1 MRDPLGL
8 ELLLEGKIR
17 GGGIRDAFNRVVQGI
32 GDLSQA
38 EGSERIKR
46 IDIGPGNFDEVNTAR
61 LGCVLIA

>member
-17 GGGIRDAFNRVVQGI
+17 GRKVKDAFNRVVRGI

-38 EGSERIKR
+38 EGREHIERI
-46 IDIGPGNFDEVNTAR
+46 DVGPGNFDEVNTGR
-61 LGCVLIA
+61 LG